1 MKKIKIHLYISDVVY
16 KDERGKI
23 VKEEHLEM
31 LDEEGVPYTEEI
43 TNKVE
48 ETTLIW
54 DKDFPPVFAY
64 RSTHY
69 KTNEPLT
76 VVQGL
81 KEGIEQSVDF
91 YITETPDEFYE
102 LLNNV

>member
-1 MKKIKIHLYISDVVY
+1 MKKIKVHLFISDVVY
-16 KDERGKI
+16 KDDEGKI

-43 TNKVE
+43 INKSE
-48 ETTLIW
+48 ETLLIW
-54 DKDFPPVFAY
+54 DKEFPPVFAY
-64 RSTHY
+64 RSAHH

-102 LLNNV
+102 LLANV